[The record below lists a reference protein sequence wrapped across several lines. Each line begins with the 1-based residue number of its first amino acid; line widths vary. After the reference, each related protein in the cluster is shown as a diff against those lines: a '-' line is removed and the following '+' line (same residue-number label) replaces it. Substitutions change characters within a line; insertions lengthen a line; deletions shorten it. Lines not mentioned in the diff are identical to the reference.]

1 MYKYRTSGKKH
12 AAKDIAWKWFSLYIR
27 LRDSLETTGS
37 DTQCRCVTCC
47 NVVPYDQLDAGHAI
61 PGRHN
66 AVLFDESIVYAQ
78 CRKCNQQGDGE
89 KVAFRNFLVSK
100 HGEEWMQMKETGAKK
115 TVQIDDASFKLI
127 GEHYRKEYKKL
138 IENV

>member
-12 AAKDIAWKWFSLYIR
+12 AAKDTAWKWFSLYIR
-27 LRDSLETTGS
+27 LRDCLATTGS
-37 DTQCRCVTCC
+37 DIQCRCVTCGKI
-47 NVVPYDQLDAGHAI
+47 VPYEQLDAGHAL

-66 AVLFDESIVYAQ
+66 SVLFDESIVYAQ

-89 KVAFRNFLVSK
+89 KVAFRKFLVEK
-100 HGEEWMQMKETGAKK
+100 HGEEWMQMKEQGAKK
-115 TVQIDDASFKLI
+115 TVQIDDASYKLI

-138 IENV
+138 LENV